1 MITSGDSANL
11 VKIADNLKGLTDN
24 ALEREKQNPN
34 GFAPVYMIVSEQQR
48 RDKLRKQYPGDPQT
62 TVAQDLSMAS
72 QAYQGK
78 DVLTGI
84 MAGGQPPMMQQPQMA
99 AYGGLMG
106 YNEGGIVGYANG
118 TQPGAVPEEEEER
131 RNLFSRTLDPLKQ
144 FFGMNEANQ
153 ARLAEIDKLNKQI
166 GDLQGAGGYL
176 GNLNPFKSITDA
188 EYDKIKQLEAEKKRL
203 LNIGDP
209 DSQMFGNKKLV
220 KPEDK
225 FMELAKKPLQPKKD
239 AKDAKET
246 VVDKTKKS
254 TGTGTGTGIKGG
266 QPKGGQPT
274 PPPNPFAELL
284 KQEYEMSKKAYA
296 DQQAEKS
303 RAGKLAAI
311 VGGLTLAGTGNL
323 AQAGI
328 AGLDAFQGEKDK
340 RRNQLAQ
347 LAKARS
353 DAARGYASGM
363 LDLEKLGISRAD
375 LKRKANKDLKD
386 LEIAARKAG
395 AAFTK
400 NEVDLAKAIITN
412 DPTVTAQQA
421 MNQARRAVGKG
432 ASTKPISLSDTRQ
445 YSLGL

>member
-34 GFAPVYMIVSEQQR
+34 GFAPVYMIVSEQSR
-48 RDKLRKQYPGDPQT
+48 RKKLRDKYPGDPQT
-62 TVAQDLSMAS
+62 TVAQDLSMAT

-78 DVLTGI
+78 DALTGI

-106 YNEGGIVGYANG
+106 YNEGGIVGYFDG
-118 TQPGAVPEEEEER
+118 KLVPPEEEERMSGLARLLQGPEGARER
-131 RNLFSRTLDPLKQ
+131 Y
-144 FFGMNEANQ
+144 EENQ
-153 ARLAEIDKLNKQI
+153 ARIRERNRIINEGTGEGFLAGL
-166 GDLQGAGGYL
+166 
-176 GNLNPFKSITDA
+176 FKNETDA
-188 EYDKIKQLEAEKKRL
+188 EYQAR
-203 LNIGDP
+203 
-209 DSQMFGNKKLV
+209 MARNKEREQALRDTYKTPG
-220 KPEDK
+220 KSK
-225 FMELAKKPLQPKKD
+225 Y
-239 AKDAKET
+239 
-246 VVDKTKKS
+246 DKTTMDAFNLGLKAPVKGTGTGKDTGAGTGTGKGTGTS
-254 TGTGTGTGIKGG
+254 TGTGKKGA
-266 QPKGGQPT
+266 QPT

-311 VGGLTLAGTGNL
+311 MGGLTLAGTGNL

-340 RRNQLAQ
+340 QRNQLAQ

-353 DAARGYASGM
+353 DSVKNYASGM

-400 NEVDLAKAIITN
+400 NEVDLAKAIISN

-421 MNQARRAVGKG
+421 MNQARRAVGG
-432 ASTKPISLSDTRQ
+432 RASTKPISLSDTRQ